1 VVKIQQAGFNVASAG
16 RDTRIIYIPDIDIRD
31 ISGYGYGYTSGI
43 FRTPSIYYSY
53 D

>member
-1 VVKIQQAGFNVASAG
+1 MVKFQQAGFNVASHS
-16 RDTRIIYIPDIDIRD
+16 RDTRMIYPGYRYSEYLGIR
-31 ISGYGYGYTSGI
+31 IWIYLN